1 MADITKLDAF
11 IQSSPQPS
19 WLATTQGHC
28 VYANPALERLTG
40 FNSDQIHQ
48 SDWRSFL
55 LEGDRA
61 AASASWQRSLATG
74 APYRVQVRMRGSDGA
89 PEWVELIAFGHK
101 AGDGTELW
109 LFTGSDVNGVAAQ
122 KRPELE
128 AQIQATLNVIPA
140 HTWYAL
146 PSGALTFVNERTANY
161 LGLPKDHPLRFGIDT
176 GAEWDSHTA
185 LLHPDDREEAR
196 RVWSTCLSTGTAGEF
211 TFRVPSAEGKYR
223 WFLTRAEPLRANDGT
238 LLYWIGVNLDID
250 DGKRAEDALRK
261 SEKELR
267 DVIDTIPAIVWSTL
281 ADGSN
286 TYVNKR
292 FVEYSGS
299 SAEQTAGSGWQALI
313 HPDDLERHAGKW
325 REAVATGKAHE
336 IEVRSRRSDGQYRW
350 HLDRGVPLRDEDGNI
365 VKWYGVTTDIE
376 DRKRAEEGLQ
386 LVSSDLQDS
395 KAKLEEAQRIAHVG
409 YWEWDLTSNRV
420 IWSDEAY
427 RIYGLRPQEYPIDI
441 TVLRKMIHPEDLE
454 FVFRVAE
461 EAVRGGLR
469 TDVEHRIIR
478 PNGEVRTVHSQGDL
492 KKDASGKPCQMF
504 GTVQDIT
511 DRKRADEALQR
522 SQFYISEGQRLA
534 NMGSWAFNPSGFFE
548 HWSQELFKIYGLD
561 PQKGAPTLAEY
572 LATVHPKDRD
582 SMADTIRR
590 MHAERSGCDVTK
602 RIVRPDGELRYI
614 RCVGIPVV
622 EGEILKGFLGTAMD
636 VTEQEL
642 LTEELERQQAYL
654 AEAQKLTHTASW
666 AWRVSDRRTVHL
678 SGEFYRIYG
687 FDPAQGAPTW
697 EEYSERVHPDDRLK
711 WMGEVERVIAEKAN
725 YDHECRIL
733 LPNGKVR
740 WIRTVGHP
748 IFSDSGDLKQFV
760 GSSTDITERK
770 SAEQE
775 RERLRQ
781 LEADLAHTNR
791 VSTLG
796 EIAASLAHEIKQPIA
811 AAITSSSSCIE
822 WLPHEPP
829 NLDRAR
835 AAAARIDKYG
845 NRAAEIIDR
854 IRSLYRKSPPQ
865 RELVDVNGIIEEMLT
880 LLKGEASRYLVAM
893 RTELTTGPSQIM
905 ADRVQLQQVFMN
917 LMLNAIEAMKN
928 SGGELTVKSQLQD
941 GQLLFSVSDTGVGLP
956 MEKMD

>member
-238 LLYWIGVNLDID
+238 LLFWIGVNLDID

-350 HLDRGVPLRDEDGNI
+350 QLDRGVPLRDEDGKI
-365 VKWYGVTTDIE
+365 VKWYGIATDIE
-376 DRKRAEEGLQ
+376 DRKRAEEALQ
-386 LVSSDLQDS
+386 LVSNDLQES

-409 YWEWDLTSNRV
+409 YWDWDLTSNRV
-420 IWSDEAY
+420 NWSDETY
-427 RIYGLRPQEYPIDI
+427 CIYGMQPQERAMYLA
-441 TVLRKMIHPEDLE
+441 TVEEKIHPEDWQ
-454 FVFRVAE
+454 RAM
-461 EAVRGGLR
+461 EAALGGTR
-469 TDVEHRIIR
+469 FSVECRLYR
-478 PNGEVRTVHSQGDL
+478 PTGEVR
-492 KKDASGKPCQMF
+492 
-504 GTVQDIT
+504 I
-511 DRKRADEALQR
+511 ALFQ
-522 SQFYISEGQRLA
+522 
-534 NMGSWAFNPSGFFE
+534 
-548 HWSQELFKIYGLD
+548 
-561 PQKGAPTLAEY
+561 
-572 LATVHPKDRD
+572 
-582 SMADTIRR
+582 
-590 MHAERSGCDVTK
+590 
-602 RIVRPDGELRYI
+602 
-614 RCVGIPVV
+614 
-622 EGEILKGFLGTAMD
+622 
-636 VTEQEL
+636 
-642 LTEELERQQAYL
+642 
-654 AEAQKLTHTASW
+654 
-666 AWRVSDRRTVHL
+666 
-678 SGEFYRIYG
+678 
-687 FDPAQGAPTW
+687 
-697 EEYSERVHPDDRLK
+697 
-711 WMGEVERVIAEKAN
+711 
-725 YDHECRIL
+725 
-733 LPNGKVR
+733 
-740 WIRTVGHP
+740 
-748 IFSDSGDLKQFV
+748 
-760 GSSTDITERK
+760 
-770 SAEQE
+770 
-775 RERLRQ
+775 
-781 LEADLAHTNR
+781 
-791 VSTLG
+791 
-796 EIAASLAHEIKQPIA
+796 
-811 AAITSSSSCIE
+811 
-822 WLPHEPP
+822 
-829 NLDRAR
+829 
-835 AAAARIDKYG
+835 
-845 NRAAEIIDR
+845 
-854 IRSLYRKSPPQ
+854 
-865 RELVDVNGIIEEMLT
+865 
-880 LLKGEASRYLVAM
+880 
-893 RTELTTGPSQIM
+893 
-905 ADRVQLQQVFMN
+905 
-917 LMLNAIEAMKN
+917 
-928 SGGELTVKSQLQD
+928 
-941 GQLLFSVSDTGVGLP
+941 
-956 MEKMD
+956 